1 MKLKRLLATALVFA
15 LVLTMGAAAIAADIS
30 VYNDLPSKD
39 SWNYEAI
46 VSAIENDVFSGENG
60 YIRPGEFITV
70 GQMYTYTG
78 NALGVS
84 LGTPVNSTAIATR
97 EDMFVLLAEV
107 LGAELSTLDSVDT
120 YLKGFGDFASISTS
134 ARTPIA
140 ALIKGG
146 YINGVKSGLTASLY
160 PKNQL
165 SRSEYAVLAHRIFG
179 KYVNTPGTVSGDIN
193 GNITVRSSGVTLSG
207 NIITGDLIVGGAS
220 GTVDV
225 NLSGA
230 TIRGRTI
237 VRGNASLTA
246 NSRSTVGIVHSY
258 ADLTF
263 SGDATTI
270 NVRGKG
276 SNLKLNGGWLRNLN
290 LESDNNVVAISSGT
304 DVAYC
309 SIDGSGNSVTGTG
322 TMGNASLGGSN
333 NKLDVAGAN
342 VVSDSG
348 RNNVTNTK
356 TGTFNITGVEI
367 TGNTTILVT
376 FDAKIQTAP
385 ASAFALSGT
394 ARTYTKSGTQS
405 TPDSTSVSGSTVTLT
420 FTGAS
425 FLSYNNTSNSA
436 TITVTDAVIS
446 SEKAKLNTKTLTGG
460 YGSSYYGYD
469 ATMYWYD
476 DDVNTTV
483 DQNGKTITV
492 TVASGSGI
500 NYVSVPFETNAY
512 SVDITSGK
520 LSGDSISKL
529 TYNNYGGNSGWGGYG
544 YNGAY
549 GYGMYYYSGSW
560 YDVNRDSTGYYY
572 YRPSSST
579 TKQRF
584 DSYDSNWSYNSSYN
598 GYGSYYGELTIS
610 TSNRSNRTITVT
622 SYEDYYGSSR
632 YSIDYTIRVVFQP

>member
-207 NIITGDLIVGGAS
+207 NIITGDLIIGGAS

-290 LESDNNVVAISSGT
+290 LESDNNVVAISTGT

-309 SIDGSGNSVTGTG
+309 SIDGSGNSVTGYG

-333 NKLDVAGAN
+333 NKLDIAGAN

-460 YGSSYYGYD
+460 YDSYYYD
-469 ATMYWYD
+469 SSMYWYNNANGAT
-476 DDVNTTV
+476 VGQSNKTVSVTVHTQTGLTTV
-483 DQNGKTITV
+483 SI
-492 TVASGSGI
+492 
-500 NYVSVPFETNAY
+500 PFETGASSVEIIGTNSY
-512 SVDITSGK
+512 S
-520 LSGDSISKL
+520 DSISKL
-529 TYNNYGGNSGWGGYG
+529 SYSNSGSGWGSNGSSGQYGYG
-544 YNGAY
+544 Y
-549 GYGMYYYSGSW
+549 YYFSGNY
-560 YDVNRDSTGYYY
+560 YDVYKRGGYYY
-572 YRPSSST
+572 YMYGSVEKTVDTNS
-579 TKQRF
+579 
-584 DSYDSNWSYNSSYN
+584 SNWTYN
-598 GYGSYYGELTIS
+598 GYDYGYGGYYGTLTINA
-610 TSNRSNRTITVT
+610 TSGSRNYRTITVRA
-622 SYEDYYGSSR
+622 YEDYYGNSR
-632 YSIDYTIRVVFQP
+632 YNYTDYTINITFIN